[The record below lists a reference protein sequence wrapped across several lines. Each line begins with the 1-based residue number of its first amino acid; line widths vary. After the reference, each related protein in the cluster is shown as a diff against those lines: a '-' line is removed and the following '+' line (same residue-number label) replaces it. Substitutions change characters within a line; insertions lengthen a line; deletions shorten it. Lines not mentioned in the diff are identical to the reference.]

1 MTPCVVLP
9 AYNEAEN
16 IRDVIRAI
24 KALKLDV
31 LVVDDGSEDETYL
44 VAAKEQAYLIRHP
57 RRTGKGASLKDGID
71 YAIRNGYNTIITMDA
86 DGQHDTSD
94 IPAFLN
100 KVNETGSSVVVG
112 NRMDNPIDMP
122 VIRILTNK
130 FMSAIISG
138 ICKQKIPDTQCGYRL
153 FKKEALDKLQIEAQK
168 FEVDSEVLIKI
179 AQRGQIIE
187 SVPIKSIYADEVS
200 KIRPIRDSF
209 RFILF
214 LFKIWFKGRQAKDV

>member
-24 KALKLDV
+24 KALHLDV

-86 DGQHDTSD
+86 DGQHDASD

-100 KVNETGSSVVVG
+100 KINETGSSVVVG
-112 NRMDNPIDMP
+112 NRMDNPIGMP
-122 VIRILTNK
+122 LIRILTNK
-130 FMSAIISG
+130 FMSFIISV

-153 FKKEALDKLQIEAQK
+153 FKKEALEELQIEAQK

-179 AQRGQIIE
+179 AQQGEKIE
-187 SVPIKSIYADEVS
+187 SVPIRSIYADEVS

-209 RFILF
+209 RFVLF
-214 LFKIWFKGRQAKDV
+214 LFKIWFKGR

>member
-24 KALKLDV
+24 KALHLDV

-86 DGQHDTSD
+86 DGQHDASD

-130 FMSAIISG
+130 FMSFIISG

-153 FKKEALDKLQIEAQK
+153 FKKEAFKEFQIETQK

-179 AQRGQIIE
+179 AQRGEKIE
-187 SVPIKSIYADEVS
+187 SVPIRSIYADEVS

>member
-24 KALKLDV
+24 KALHLDV
-31 LVVDDGSEDETYL
+31 LVVDDGSEDDTYL

-86 DGQHDTSD
+86 DGQHDASD

-112 NRMDNPIDMP
+112 NRMDNPIGMP
-122 VIRILTNK
+122 LIRILTNK
-130 FMSAIISG
+130 FMSFIISG

-153 FKKEALDKLQIEAQK
+153 FKKEALEELQIEAQK
-168 FEVDSEVLIKI
+168 FEVDSEVLIKV
-179 AQRGQIIE
+179 AQRGQKIE
-187 SVPIKSIYADEVS
+187 SVPIRSIYADEVS

-214 LFKIWFKGRQAKDV
+214 LFKIWFKGRQDKDV

>member
-86 DGQHDTSD
+86 DGQHDASD

-112 NRMDNPIDMP
+112 NRMDNPIGMP

-130 FMSAIISG
+130 FLSAIISG

>member
-86 DGQHDTSD
+86 DGQHDASD

-130 FMSAIISG
+130 FMSFIISG

-153 FKKEALDKLQIEAQK
+153 FKKEAIDKLQIEAQK
-168 FEVDSEVLIKI
+168 FEVDSEVLIKV
-179 AQRGQIIE
+179 AQRGQKIE

-200 KIRPIRDSF
+200 KMRPIRDICRF
-209 RFILF
+209 RLF
-214 LFKIWFKGRQAKDV
+214 LLKIWFKSRQAKDV

>member
-24 KALKLDV
+24 KALHLDV
-31 LVVDDGSEDETYL
+31 LVVDDGSEDDTYL

-86 DGQHDTSD
+86 DGQHDASD

-112 NRMDNPIDMP
+112 NRMDNPIGMP
-122 VIRILTNK
+122 LIRILTNK
-130 FMSAIISG
+130 FMSFIISG

-153 FKKEALDKLQIEAQK
+153 FKKEALEELQIEAQK
-168 FEVDSEVLIKI
+168 FEVDSEVLIKV
-179 AQRGQIIE
+179 AQRGQKIE
-187 SVPIKSIYADEVS
+187 SVPIRSIYADEVS

-214 LFKIWFKGRQAKDV
+214 LFKIWFKGRQDKDA

>member
-86 DGQHDTSD
+86 DGQHDASD

-112 NRMDNPIDMP
+112 NRMDNPIGMP

-130 FMSAIISG
+130 FLSAIISG

-179 AQRGQIIE
+179 AQRGEKIE

>member
-16 IRDVIRAI
+16 IKSVIRAI

-57 RRTGKGASLKDGID
+57 RRVGKGASLKDGID

-86 DGQHDTSD
+86 DGQHDASD

-100 KVNETGSSVVVG
+100 RVNETGSSVVVG
-112 NRMDNPIDMP
+112 NRMDNPIGMP
-122 VIRILTNK
+122 LIRILTNK
-130 FMSAIISG
+130 FMSFIISG

-153 FKKEALDKLQIEAQK
+153 FKKEALEELQIEAQK
-168 FEVDSEVLIKI
+168 FEVDSEVLIKV
-179 AQRGQIIE
+179 AQRGQKIE
-187 SVPIKSIYADEVS
+187 SVPIRSIYADEVS

-214 LFKIWFKGRQAKDV
+214 LFKIWFKGRQDKDA